1 MKDTKLYFNGC
12 LWPIGAGGGPLIGW
26 ADWMLTEFLCKS

>member
-12 LWPIGAGGGPLIGW
+12 LWPIGAGGGPPHWLGGL
-26 ADWMLTEFLCKS
+26 DVD